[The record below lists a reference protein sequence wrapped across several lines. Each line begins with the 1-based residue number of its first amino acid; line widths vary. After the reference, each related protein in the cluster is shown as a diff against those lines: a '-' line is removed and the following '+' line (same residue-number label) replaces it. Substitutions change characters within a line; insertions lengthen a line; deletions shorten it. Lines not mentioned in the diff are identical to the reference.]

1 MPEGL
6 GQVLQSSFAFTVQ
19 HLSITLDMT
28 RGLEK
33 VAIVRSF
40 IKCNPTSCLN

>member
-6 GQVLQSSFAFTVQ
+6 GQVVQSRFTFTVQ

-33 VAIVRSF
+33 VAIVSSF
-40 IKCNPTSCLN
+40 IKCNPTSCLS